1 MMFFAET
8 KINEKDFFDNLVSFD
23 HFLDEKLEVNDIISR
38 CVSLNIIYT
47 KASLT
52 FLANFS
58 RLAWQQQDHHA
69 LFLWLWGIL

>member
-1 MMFFAET
+1 MKTCALIVLVVMMFFAKT

-23 HFLDEKLEVNDIISR
+23 HFFRDEGLEVVHDIISR

-58 RLAWQQQDHHA
+58 RLA
-69 LFLWLWGIL
+69 